1 MPDKERVKNKLREV
15 SMTDWLLETEWEKIY
30 TQLKRISELESR
42 KQKFINALLEEIK
55 KDIQKGEIKNGI

>member
-30 TQLKRISELESR
+30 TQLKHISELESR
-42 KQKFINALLEEIK
+42 KQKFINALLEEVK
-55 KDIQKGEIKNGI
+55 KDIQKGDNKK